1 MNGLGI
7 FYLCL
12 GGIAIVAAAI
22 VGFDML
28 RFHVAQKR
36 AENPDKIGTAA
47 GGVLFIQGGKTYYT
61 LPKGERRKIADYA
74 MDLRPGSPDMAMF
87 KRIMQQAADEHAK
100 EVADTKTK
108 AMANMREVAKEEAG
122 K

>member
-1 MNGLGI
+1 MLFIILGTVC
-7 FYLCL
+7 F
-12 GGIAIVAAAI
+12 IAACFIV
-22 VGFDML
+22 FDML

-36 AENPDKIGTAA
+36 AADHKALGTAA
-47 GGVLFIQGGKTYYT
+47 GGVLFIQGGKTYYS

-87 KRIMQQAADEHAK
+87 KHIMQQAADEHSK
-100 EVADTKTK
+100 EVADAKSG
-108 AMANMREVAKEEAG
+108 AMANMREVAKEEAA

>member
-1 MNGLGI
+1 MLLFVLSLLAFI
-7 FYLCL
+7 
-12 GGIAIVAAAI
+12 IAAVIV
-22 VGFDML
+22 FDML

-36 AENPDKIGTAA
+36 AANPEALGTAA
-47 GGVLFIQGGKTYYT
+47 GGVLFIQGGKTYYN

-100 EVADTKTK
+100 EVAETKTD
-108 AMANMREVAKEEAG
+108 AVANMRELAKEEAS

>member
-1 MNGLGI
+1 MLFIILGTVC
-7 FYLCL
+7 F
-12 GGIAIVAAAI
+12 IAATVIV
-22 VGFDML
+22 VDML

-36 AENPDKIGTAA
+36 AENPKALGTAA

-61 LPKGERRKIADYA
+61 MPKGERRKIADYA

-100 EVADTKTK
+100 EVADTKTE
-108 AMANMREVAKEEAG
+108 AMANMREIAKEAAR
-122 K
+122 

>member
-1 MNGLGI
+1 MLFIILGTVC
-7 FYLCL
+7 F
-12 GGIAIVAAAI
+12 IAATVI
-22 VGFDML
+22 GFDML

-36 AENPDKIGTAA
+36 AENPEALGTAA
-47 GGVLFIQGGKTYYT
+47 GGVLFVQGGKTYYS

-100 EVADTKTK
+100 EVAETKNE
-108 AMANMREVAKEEAG
+108 AMANMREVAKEAA